1 MRLILFRALFI
12 DLALIHLSSPIGE
25 LCLVCLISS
34 CPWIDL
40 IVLLNLL
47 GVEPGGLLLLLQVVL
62 LLLLLIEHLLLQ
74 LLILILLLCSLLSIA
89 NRFGVE
95 ELLLLG

>member
-1 MRLILFRALFI
+1 MRLILLRGLFI
-12 DLALIHLSSPIGE
+12 DFSLIHLSSPIGE
-25 LCLVCLISS
+25 LCLVPLIPSG
-34 CPWIDL
+34 PWIDL

-47 GVEPGGLLLLLQVVL
+47 GVESVGLLLLDVV

-74 LLILILLLCSLLSIA
+74 LLILILLLCGLLSIA